1 METGQI
7 PPFYRSEPLPG
18 PFREIHRKG
27 HRQST
32 RSWFGTS
39 REPGTTHPGHHQPE
53 LRTPVRANCL
63 RIGAIRRPGSHPAEQ
78 RWRWKCADRLP
89 DAIPLPGSRGTRSP
103 AATFR
108 CPPPVPPFRGSH
120 PGTRFLS
127 LQCLSGSRTPG
138 AIPASAHPS
147 KRASAPFP
155 RETGVGQRYA
165 GEGIRTP
172 ELLQEALLRRPPL
185 AAWLP
190 PRGSWFGLRW
200 YKVVVLDEVGKSEL
214 FDAGLAEGRLDRQ
227 VQHLDP
233 LPGIL
238 SHPVLPAYTA

>member
-108 CPPPVPPFRGSH
+108 CPPPSLLSGDRIQEPGFSPCSASPGPGPLAPFRQV
-120 PGTRFLS
+120 R
-127 LQCLSGSRTPG
+127 
-138 AIPASAHPS
+138 
-147 KRASAPFP
+147 
-155 RETGVGQRYA
+155 
-165 GEGIRTP
+165 IRQK
-172 ELLQEALLRRPPL
+172 ERRHRSPVK
-185 AAWLP
+185 
-190 PRGSWFGLRW
+190 RGSGNGMR
-200 YKVVVLDEVGKSEL
+200 GKGFE
-214 FDAGLAEGRLDRQ
+214 
-227 VQHLDP
+227 P
-233 LPGIL
+233 LN
-238 SHPVLPAYTA
+238 SFKRRS